1 MARHEIVSQPSLKGE
16 ETVLPFLFF
25 ILIILG
31 VLAAVFWK
39 FTGQLPFPKWLPILV
54 APVILLLVSCV
65 TVVPAGHVGVQVL
78 FGNVYPDVLPA
89 GLHLINPLVRVQT
102 MSIRTQ
108 ELFEHAETPSREGLN
123 VTVEV
128 SLLFHVN
135 PEAAAQ
141 IYKQIG
147 PYYVDVVLKPSFRSA
162 IRGVTVQ
169 HEAKALY
176 TSGRELVANQIA
188 QDLQKSMKDRGFI
201 LEQVLLRRIQLPQ
214 MVEAAINEKLAAE
227 QQAQRMQ
234 FVLAKEAQEA
244 ERKRIEAQGIQDFQN
259 IVSQG
264 ITDTLLRWKGIEA
277 TKALAESPNTK
288 VIIIG
293 GRDGLPLILNPDV
306 RGR

>member
-1 MARHEIVSQPSLKGE
+1 MLP
-16 ETVLPFLFF
+16 VLLIIIF
-25 ILIILG
+25 ILGIITF
-31 VLAAVFWK
+31 AFWK
-39 FTGQLPFPKWLPILV
+39 FTGSLPFPKWLPLV
-54 APVILLLVSCV
+54 AIPVLLVLASCF
-65 TVVPAGHVGVQVL
+65 TVVPAGHVGVRVL
-78 FGNVYPDVLPA
+78 FGNVYPEVLPS
-89 GLHLINPLVRVQT
+89 GLHLINPLVTVHL

-128 SLLFHVN
+128 SLLYHVN

-141 IYKQIG
+141 IYQRIG
-147 PYYVDVVLKPSFRSA
+147 PYYEEVVVKPSFRSA

-176 TSGRELVANQIA
+176 TSGREMIAEQIG
-188 QDLQKSMKDRGFI
+188 QDLQKSMSERGLI

-214 MVEAAINEKLAAE
+214 MVEAAINEKLAAD

-264 ITDTLLRWKGIEA
+264 LTETLLRWKGIEA

-288 VIIIG
+288 VIVIG
-293 GRDGLPLILNPDV
+293 GRDGLPLILNPDIK
-306 RGR
+306 GR

>member
-1 MARHEIVSQPSLKGE
+1 M
-16 ETVLPFLFF
+16 LPFLFF

-31 VLAAVFWK
+31 VIGAVVWK
-39 FTGQLPFPKWLPILV
+39 FSGMLPFPKWLPLV
-54 APVILLLVSCV
+54 VIPVLLLLASSV

-78 FGNVYPDVLPA
+78 FGSVYPEVLSA
-89 GLHLINPLVRVQT
+89 GLHVINPLVTVHR
-102 MSIRTQ
+102 MSVRTQ

-123 VTVEV
+123 VVVEA
-128 SLLFHVN
+128 SLLYHVN

-141 IYKQIG
+141 IYQRLG
-147 PYYVDVVLKPSFRSA
+147 PYYAEVVLKPSFRSA

-169 HEAKALY
+169 HDAKALY
-176 TSGRELVANQIA
+176 TSGREMVASQIA
-188 QDLQKSMKDRGFI
+188 TDLQKSMADRGLV

-264 ITDTLLRWKGIEA
+264 ITETLLRWKGIEA

-306 RGR
+306 RGK

>member
-1 MARHEIVSQPSLKGE
+1 M
-16 ETVLPFLFF
+16 LPFLFF

-31 VLAAVFWK
+31 VIGAVVWK
-39 FTGQLPFPKWLPILV
+39 FSGTLPFPKWLPLV
-54 APVILLLVSCV
+54 VIPVLLLLASSV

-78 FGNVYPDVLPA
+78 FGSVYPEVLSA
-89 GLHLINPLVRVQT
+89 GLHVINPLVTVHR
-102 MSIRTQ
+102 MSVRTQ

-123 VTVEV
+123 VVVEA
-128 SLLFHVN
+128 SLLYHVN

-141 IYKQIG
+141 IYQRLG
-147 PYYVDVVLKPSFRSA
+147 PYYAEVVLKPSFRSA

-169 HEAKALY
+169 HDAKALY
-176 TSGRELVANQIA
+176 TSGREMVASQIA
-188 QDLQKSMKDRGFI
+188 TDLQKSMADRGLV

-264 ITDTLLRWKGIEA
+264 ITETLLRWKGIEA

-306 RGR
+306 RGK

>member
-1 MARHEIVSQPSLKGE
+1 M
-16 ETVLPFLFF
+16 LPFLIFF
-25 ILIILG
+25 LLVLGII
-31 VLAAVFWK
+31 AVAVWK
-39 FTGQLPFPKWLPILV
+39 FTGSLPFPKWLPLV
-54 APVILLLVSCV
+54 TIPVLLLLASCL
-65 TVVPAGHVGVQVL
+65 TVVPAGYVGVQVL
-78 FGNVYPDVLPA
+78 FGNVYPEVLPA
-89 GLHLINPLVRVQT
+89 GLHVINPLVTVHT

-123 VTVEV
+123 VVVEV
-128 SLLFHVN
+128 SLLYHVN

-141 IYKQIG
+141 IYQRIG
-147 PYYVDVVLKPSFRSA
+147 PYYADVVLKPSFRSA

-169 HEAKALY
+169 HDAKALY
-176 TSGRELVANQIA
+176 TSGREVVATQIA
-188 QDLQKSMKDRGFI
+188 QDLQKSIADRGII

-234 FVLAKEAQEA
+234 FVLAKESQEA

-264 ITDTLLRWKGIEA
+264 LTETLLRWKGIEA
-277 TKALAESPNTK
+277 TRALAESPNAK
-288 VIIIG
+288 VIVIG
-293 GRDGLPLILNPDV
+293 GRDGLPLILNPDG